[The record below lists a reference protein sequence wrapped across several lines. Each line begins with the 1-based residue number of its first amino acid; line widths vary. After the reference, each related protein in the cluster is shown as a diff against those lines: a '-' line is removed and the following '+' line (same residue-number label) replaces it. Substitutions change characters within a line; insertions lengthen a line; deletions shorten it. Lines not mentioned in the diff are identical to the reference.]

1 MALKRFRKTFGSVR
15 LALALIIAIAAV
27 SVLGTLI
34 PQHRPAADYAARFGN
49 AGKLAGPL
57 GLDRIYQSPLFLGL
71 LLLLA
76 VNLSVC
82 TLDRLPAR
90 SRKAFGTGWAAEA
103 GKFESWKI
111 HDSFSLKGSPA
122 EAAEAVASGL
132 RRGHFRVRKAAD
144 GPRLLLRGTRNTL
157 GAFGA
162 DFVHAGLLVV
172 IAGGIASGLG
182 GFKTEIAVVEGKTEA
197 VGTGGLELRLDRFET
212 DYYPGGAV
220 KDWKSAIALLRSGR
234 TVASG
239 TIEVNHPLRAGG
251 VMFYQSGY
259 GRDWEVPVLGLKL
272 GKKSDPAWKK
282 EISLKPGESAEAGD
296 GITVSA
302 LRFVPDFVITEGNKV
317 ATRTLEPHNPAALI
331 EIRRGD
337 GKADSAWVF
346 ANYPGFAHFGEAGAS
361 DLTLEL
367 GEYRAPQYSVIM
379 AARDP
384 GAPVIWSGC
393 AVLMAGLFLCFFLP
407 AREIRV
413 SIEPGKGTASS
424 VVAGGR
430 SSKGGEILAREFASI
445 IAGLRRPR

>member
-1 MALKRFRKTFGSVR
+1 M
-15 LALALIIAIAAV
+15 
-27 SVLGTLI
+27 
-34 PQHRPAADYAARFGN
+34 
-49 AGKLAGPL
+49 
-57 GLDRIYQSPLFLGL
+57 
-71 LLLLA
+71 
-76 VNLSVC
+76 
-82 TLDRLPAR
+82 
-90 SRKAFGTGWAAEA
+90 
-103 GKFESWKI
+103 
-111 HDSFSLKGSPA
+111 
-122 EAAEAVASGL
+122 
-132 RRGHFRVRKAAD
+132 
-144 GPRLLLRGTRNTL
+144 
-157 GAFGA
+157 
-162 DFVHAGLLVV
+162 
-172 IAGGIASGLG
+172 
-182 GFKTEIAVVEGKTEA
+182 VEGKTEA
-197 VGTGGLELRLDRFET
+197 VGTRGLELRLDRFET
-212 DYYPGGAV
+212 DFYPGGAV
-220 KDWKSAIALLRSGR
+220 KDWKSAIALFRGGR
-234 TVASG
+234 AVASG

-251 VMFYQSGY
+251 ATFYQSGY

-272 GKKSDPAWKK
+272 GKKSDPAWKR
-282 EISLKPGESAEAGD
+282 EISLRPGESAEAGD

-407 AREIRV
+407 AREIRI

-445 IAGLRRPR
+445 MAGLRRPR